1 MKSLLFFLINLLF
14 IIGCNQQPKPEFK
27 VVAASTNIAENV
39 INNNLFEASFSISG
53 MMCKMGC
60 AKAIEKQIR
69 DMLRANKNNLSKM
82 EGVQKASVDFE
93 TSIATVL
100 YNSSLLKAE
109 DLALTVLNTGDAYTV
124 SNMSSASNKKSGCC
138 AKGTCKKETCAKN
151 KT

>member
-1 MKSLLFFLINLLF
+1 MKSLLFSLISLLF

-27 VVAASTNIAENV
+27 VVAASTNIADNV

-60 AKAIEKQIR
+60 AKAIE
-69 DMLRANKNNLSKM
+69 NNLSKM

-100 YNSSLLKAE
+100 YNSSLLKTE

>member
-1 MKSLLFFLINLLF
+1 MKSLLFSLISLLF
-14 IIGCNQQPKPEFK
+14 IIRCNQQPKPEVK
-27 VVAASTNIAENV
+27 VVAASVNIAENV

-60 AKAIEKQIR
+60 AKAIE
-69 DMLRANKNNLSKM
+69 NNLSKM

-100 YNSSLLKAE
+100 YNSSLLKTE
-109 DLALTVLNTGDAYTV
+109 DLALTVLNTGDSYTV

>member
-1 MKSLLFFLINLLF
+1 MKSLLFFLISLLF

-27 VVAASTNIAENV
+27 VVAESTNIAENV

-60 AKAIEKQIR
+60 AKAIE
-69 DMLRANKNNLSKM
+69 NNLSKM

-109 DLALTVLNTGDAYTV
+109 DLVLTVLNTGDAYTV